1 MAMRRNEAFQN
12 GVTAG
17 LGALT
22 IAGLATAYVVFE
34 RLRVKMVRFDP
45 LTAGEESL
53 ANIVG
58 VALLAASLFFLLALV
73 RIGRHTMRTQRI
85 SWLQAALIGGGVL
98 ALLFVFADIAL
109 IDDIGSQY
117 EAGLS
122 QPEWPILYLVIA
134 FQAGMA
140 AVLGYVSLF
149 RLRANGDYAS
159 AVHDNSSFVLVQVTG
174 TICGLTGLSLMALNL
189 FYPRPAETVRAH
201 AIMASIPLVL
211 PYVLAAGWWLT
222 VKLRERPRRWFDEK
236 QGQDATRAAAQTLAL
251 SVPVMGL
258 LYAFGGAAGS
268 GMAGALWFPLYFF
281 LVQFLFSALMLYAGR
296 VGLEANGPQ

>member
-1 MAMRRNEAFQN
+1 MRRTGALENSL
-12 GVTAG
+12 TAA

-22 IAGLATAYVVFE
+22 VAGLAAAYVVFE

-45 LTAGEESL
+45 LTVGEESL
-53 ANIVG
+53 VNIVG
-58 VALLAASLFFLLALV
+58 VALLVALLFFLLALA
-73 RIGRHTMRTQRI
+73 RIVRHTMRTQRI
-85 SWLQAALIGGGVL
+85 SWFQAALIGGGVL

-122 QPEWPILYLVIA
+122 QPEWPLLYFVIA

-140 AVLGYVSLF
+140 AVLGYVSVF
-149 RLRANGDYAS
+149 RLRANGESAD
-159 AVHDNSSFVLVQVTG
+159 AVHDNSSFVFVQVTG
-174 TICGLTGLSLMALNL
+174 TICGLTGLSLMTLNL
-189 FYPRPAETVRAH
+189 FYPRAAETVRAH
-201 AIMASIPLVL
+201 AIMAATPLVL
-211 PYVLAAGWWLT
+211 PYVLAVGWWLA

-236 QGQDATRAAAQTLAL
+236 QGQDAMRAAAQTLAV

-258 LYAFGGAAGS
+258 LYAFGDAAGR

-281 LVQFLFSALMLYAGR
+281 LVQFLFSALILYAGR
-296 VGLEANGPQ
+296 VGLEANVPQ

>member
-189 FYPRPAETVRAH
+189 FYPRPAETVRPCDHGVDPAG
-201 AIMASIPLVL
+201 
-211 PYVLAAGWWLT
+211 AALCVGGGWWLT

-236 QGQDATRAAAQTLAL
+236 QGQ
-251 SVPVMGL
+251 
-258 LYAFGGAAGS
+258 
-268 GMAGALWFPLYFF
+268 
-281 LVQFLFSALMLYAGR
+281 GR
-296 VGLEANGPQ
+296 HVRLRRRWP